1 MTVRKRAS
9 ERGPLRTVMALA
21 TSPVRMPAAY
31 FSGAEPPIDVDALF
45 DDTMKRFPK
54 TMARLAE

>member
-9 ERGPLRTVMALA
+9 AGGSLTVMALA
-21 TSPVRMPAAY
+21 DARNRMPNATFAAV
-31 FSGAEPPIDVDALF
+31 EPPIDVDALF